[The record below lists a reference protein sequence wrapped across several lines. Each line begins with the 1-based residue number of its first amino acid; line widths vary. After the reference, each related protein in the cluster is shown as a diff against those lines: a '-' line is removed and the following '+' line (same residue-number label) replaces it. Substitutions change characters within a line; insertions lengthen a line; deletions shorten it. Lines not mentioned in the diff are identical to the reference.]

1 MFAPFPPEVANRTV
15 DETEIQIA
23 DEAGGSVPE
32 PSAEAPY
39 RNLWVPLV
47 VVPAAVVIAM
57 VIVVAL
63 LGSLAGEERSMSEN
77 LELIVSGGKNQRQQA
92 LFSLVRQATENLVA
106 SSQGEEAPWPTGTGF
121 ADRATRAIE
130 GLGEDEH
137 TARLALSVA
146 LAHMDPRGVGLLI
159 GTLDMDAQ
167 KDPGGEVRLAAV
179 VNLGLLGD
187 ARAVPHLIGILG
199 GDNQDE
205 GLRTAAAGALGL
217 LEGPLLREALVA
229 ALMDSSL
236 KVRGTAAFSLSKLD
250 PPAHEAGPVLLDLTD
265 VATYE
270 RVHAQDPSRYAR
282 ARDVSAN
289 RILALG
295 ALARLGRPDDWAH
308 IQSLRD
314 DPDANVVD
322 VVLRLLRDR
331 EDG

>member
-1 MFAPFPPEVANRTV
+1 V

-32 PSAEAPY
+32 SPVEAPY

-63 LGSLAGEERSMSEN
+63 LGSLAGEERSMSDN

-92 LFSLVRQATENLVA
+92 LFGLVRQATANLA
-106 SSQGEEAPWPTGTGF
+106 ARSQGKDIPWSTGPTF
-121 ADRATRAIE
+121 ADSATRAIE

-137 TARLALSVA
+137 WARLALSVA
-146 LAHMDPRGVGLLI
+146 LAHMDPRGVQLLVEI
-159 GTLDMDAQ
+159 LELDAGQ
-167 KDPGGEVRLAAV
+167 DPDGEVRLAAV

-187 ARAVPHLIGILG
+187 ARGVTPLIGLLD
-199 GDNQDE
+199 GDDE
-205 GLRTAAAGALGL
+205 GLRTAAAGALGML
-217 LEGPLLREALVA
+217 AGPGLREALIV

-250 PPAHEAGPVLLDLTD
+250 PPAHEAQGVLMDLTD
-265 VATYE
+265 RATYQQ
-270 RVHAQDPSRYAR
+270 VHDRDPTRYAR
-282 ARDVSAN
+282 APDVSTN

-295 ALARLGRPDDWAH
+295 ALARLGSPEDWAH
-308 IQSLRD
+308 IESLRD
-314 DPDANVVD
+314 DPDINVVD
-322 VVLRLLRDR
+322 AVLRLLQDR
-331 EDG
+331 EEG